1 MAYLGKWAELHL
13 LDDHH
18 KGHRRRN
25 KKGCISKSY
34 YLFAEIVEHRVDIFF
49 SKTWCPL
56 RHHQYGSSLHWHEAR
71 IINFYI
77 FSIRLRAYM
86 LSRLVLNVGSIALK
100 EKENSLPNTQKKKI
114 IQWWFPHP
122 HYFLVVSVSLYNINY
137 RFSKVHKVYLLFSS
151 SSTLGFLLLRPYA
164 TVLVVIGLPWIWTL
178 RNQAREQDT
187 RWEEGK
193 VLEQASWR
201 DSPGTSSWTYSQGC
215 L

>member
-18 KGHRRRN
+18 KGHKRRN

-100 EKENSLPNTQKKKI
+100 EKENSLPNTQKKKLFNGGSNTPI
-114 IQWWFPHP
+114 I
-122 HYFLVVSVSLYNINY
+122 S
-137 RFSKVHKVYLLFSS
+137 
-151 SSTLGFLLLRPYA
+151 LGFPSLFTILITALAKA
-164 TVLVVIGLPWIWTL
+164 TKFICSFLHLQPL
-178 RNQAREQDT
+178 AFFFFALMQ
-187 RWEEGK
+187 
-193 VLEQASWR
+193 L
-201 DSPGTSSWTYSQGC
+201 C